1 MKRQYFENGI
11 RAEFN
16 ALYFGESI
24 LDPVKATIML
34 TKYDCVGHCNFAEV
48 AHCFYDV
55 CTQNI
60 WMDEHDDVFHM
71 VDGATKDSICAF
83 AKKILDAIFYD
94 AEGYEKHLVEIL
106 CHEEFMVLG
115 DSVYPF
121 TTTQYS
127 LYQGCGGYELQIPML
142 SGGGATDE
150 LLHRVNKSS
159 LPWDLAFPLNRIV
172 LADPSFLNRKYMI
185 SRVPGRRD
193 GINFVRG
200 CQRRVEEV
208 LRRAEEYIK
217 IVNEYR
223 ERINAQ
229 QKKQPS
235 DCN

>member
-1 MKRQYFENGI
+1 MENGT
-11 RAEFN
+11 RLEFY
-16 ALYFGESI
+16 AIDLEESV
-24 LDPVKATIML
+24 LEPVKATIMV
-34 TKYDCVGHCNFAEV
+34 TTYDCFGRCNFAEV
-48 AHCFYDV
+48 AICFYDV
-55 CTQNI
+55 YTQNI
-60 WMDEHDDVFHM
+60 WMNEENPALHM
-71 VDGATKDSICAF
+71 EGGVTKDAICTF
-83 AKKILDAIFYD
+83 AKKILDSIFYD
-94 AEGYEKHLVEIL
+94 IEGYEKHLVEIL
-106 CHEEFMVLG
+106 CHEEFLLLG
-115 DSVYPF
+115 DSTYPF

-185 SRVPGRRD
+185 SRVHGRRE

-229 QKKQPS
+229 QKKQPG